1 MTQFGQQLAGYSAA
15 RASAAYWRVPDS
27 GWVLV
32 GGADRVDFVQRQT
45 TNDARRLQPGRTQLT
60 VLTSATARILDVWR
74 LVPEADAIG
83 LVTLPGRGAATAQY
97 LQRRI
102 FFLDKVTVTE
112 ASDTLAQVDVIG
124 PGAPDA
130 LAALGLADPPAPD
143 TLAEFELPGG
153 TMRALGPSSALAS
166 GWRLLAPPAAVDA
179 LEDRL
184 RAAGAI
190 PLAPDVYD
198 VLRVEAGLPA
208 AGRELS
214 DAYTPLE
221 TGLRAAV
228 AEAKGCYT
236 GQEVI
241 ARQINYDKI
250 TRQMVGL
257 RLDAP
262 VAPGAAVQAEGR
274 GAGEVTS
281 AVVSPTLGPIA
292 LAVIKRPHF
301 SPGTVVMVRG
311 EGGEVR
317 GVVSALPFGGG

>member
-15 RASAAYWRVPDS
+15 RAGAAYWRVPDS

-45 TNDARRLQPGRTQLT
+45 TNDARRLQPDRTQLT

-130 LAALGLADPPAPD
+130 LAALGLANPPAPD

-153 TMRALGPSSALAS
+153 TMRALGPSSALAP

-262 VAPGAAVQAEGR
+262 VLPGAAVQVEGR

-317 GVVSALPFGGG
+317 GVVSALPFGSS